1 MSHGVWILL
10 TKVENDIPKTV
21 EHEKKGTESG
31 NHRTGVRIGNC
42 VLLERRVH
50 AEARGCSGKV
60 ILGIV
65 LGVRVW
71 DSKSKFL

>member
-1 MSHGVWILL
+1 MLL

-21 EHEKKGTESG
+21 DREKKGTELG
-31 NHRTGVRIGNC
+31 NHRTGVRIGNR